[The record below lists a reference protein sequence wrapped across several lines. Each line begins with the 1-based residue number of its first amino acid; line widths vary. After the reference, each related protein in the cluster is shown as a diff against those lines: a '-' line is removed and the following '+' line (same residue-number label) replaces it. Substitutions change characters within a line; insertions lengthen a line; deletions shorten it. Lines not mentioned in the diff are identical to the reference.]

1 MLLALG
7 CASSSGLRDGLT
19 AGGAAT
25 GGPAADEAGREF
37 VYVGMAG
44 GEIAL
49 FYLDVASATLVR
61 RATVS
66 AGRAPTSLARSVVRE
81 SLIAVD
87 GTTGQATSFSIDAK
101 SGVLKAV
108 GHVATGGAN
117 PSGATL
123 DDSGRYVLA
132 AHPAAGR
139 VSVLAITQA
148 GGLKAIDTFAA
159 GAGARAVAAHP
170 AQIVFVS
177 NFRADSISQYTFN
190 TGTGMLTSWSGPALA
205 LPPGSGPT
213 RLICHPSGRWVYL
226 LDEATDTIAV
236 YGFDTDLKALSP
248 ISLQS
253 ISALPDGVARGRS
266 RPADLAI
273 SPNGRFLY
281 ETNRGPDDVAAFT
294 IEAGGTLK
302 LVGHVPSGGRAPG
315 ALAVDPSGR
324 VLIVA
329 NEGGKS
335 LGVYPI
341 DPATGALGDR
351 HAVALPAAPLSVLAA
366 RP

>member
-1 MLLALG
+1 LGALG
-7 CASSSGLRDGLT
+7 CAGSTGLRDGLT

-25 GGPAADEAGREF
+25 GGPSADEAGRVL

-49 FYLDVASATLVR
+49 FYLDVASGTLTR
-61 RATVS
+61 RGAVS
-66 AGRAPTSLARSVVRE
+66 AGRAPSSLLRSSARD

-87 GTTGQATSFSIDAK
+87 GITGQATSFSIDAK
-101 SGVLKAV
+101 SGLLRAV
-108 GHVATGGAN
+108 GHAATGGAN

-123 DDSGRYVLA
+123 DDTGRYVLA

-159 GAGARAVAAHP
+159 GAGAHAVAVHP
-170 AQIVFVS
+170 AQIAFVS

-190 TGTGMLTSWSGPALA
+190 TGTGMLTTWSGPPIA

-213 RLICHPSGRWVYL
+213 RLICHPGGRWVYL
-226 LDEATDTIAV
+226 LDEGTDSIAV
-236 YGFDTDLKALSP
+236 YGFDSDLKALSP
-248 ISLQS
+248 ISSQTVS
-253 ISALPDGVARGRS
+253 TLPDGYARARS
-266 RPADLAI
+266 RPADMAL
-273 SPNGRFLY
+273 SPSGRFLY
-281 ETNRGPDDVAAFT
+281 ETNRGPDDIAAFA
-294 IEAGGTLK
+294 IEAAGTLK
-302 LVGHVPSGGRAPG
+302 PIGHVPSGGRAPG
-315 ALAVDPSGR
+315 ALAVDPNGR

-329 NEGGKS
+329 SEGGKS
-335 LGVYPI
+335 LGVYLI
-341 DPATGALGDR
+341 DSRTGALGDR
-351 HAVALPAAPLSVLAA
+351 RAVALPAAPLSVLAI